1 VRTRGPSGRCTVQA
15 HESARLGCEAQRKEL
30 GGCRSTSVTRCRL
43 EVEDGTDGWAR
54 LSVTMEEREMKL
66 GGEKD

>member
-1 VRTRGPSGRCTVQA
+1 VHV
-15 HESARLGCEAQRKEL
+15 HEGYGLGAKHSAQEL
-30 GGCRSTSVTRCRL
+30 GGCKSTSATQCRL